1 MNSKFLDAKKSTYDR
16 AKDVYYH
23 LYSTLLGLVPREKSA
38 IERLTLKSLPDPD
51 TMEKSKIQKKTLDPI
66 WEETF
71 ELLVF
76 EQPRVLVME
85 VWDDDIAQQTEGRSS
100 IKGWRGLKFKI
111 IDFFKPGQD
120 DFLGKNQFKFLQI
133 SCLLH
138 HYSKFISIIVNH
150 IFAISKHSFHKR

>member
-1 MNSKFLDAKKSTYDR
+1 MIDLHFILSS
-16 AKDVYYH
+16 V
-23 LYSTLLGLVPREKSA
+23 GLVPREKSA
-38 IERLTLKSLPDPD
+38 VEKLTLKSLPDPD
-51 TMEKSKIQKKTLDPI
+51 TMEKSKIERKTLDPI

-100 IKGWRGLKFKI
+100 IKGLRGLKFKI

-120 DFLGKNQFKFLQI
+120 DFLGNNTRN
-133 SCLLH
+133 
-138 HYSKFISIIVNH
+138 YSKYSY
-150 IFAISKHSFHKR
+150 AY